1 MSMVIRTNFNHLQAQ
16 RIATGAQDLQQDS
29 LRRLS
34 SGMRITRAAD
44 DGAGLAISE
53 KMRAAVTGSNM
64 AVRNANEGIS
74 LLSVVDA
81 SLASL
86 GNIVNRVRELAV
98 GAANGT
104 LATQDHFAIG
114 REMAELMVGAD
125 DVATRAEY
133 NTVGV
138 LATERTVS
146 LHVGINPSETLDI
159 LLESFRTGYMK
170 DPSDA
175 LYYDFD
181 GNADND
187 NMYELVN
194 AVDDYWNTL
203 VNGLNTAP
211 SPPPE
216 LSEYQGKAG
225 SVITHADTIL
235 NRINSYRAVY
245 GAYEN
250 RLQHTIAAQTNASA
264 NLAAAGSRIRD
275 VDVAAESSRM
285 THANILSQATLS
297 IMAQANQSSEM
308 AISLLKH

>member
-1 MSMVIRTNFNHLQAQ
+1 MSMVIRTNFNNLQAQ
-16 RIATGAQDLQQDS
+16 RIATGAQGLQQDS
-29 LRRLS
+29 MRRLS
-34 SGMRITRAAD
+34 SGMRITRASD
-44 DGAGLAISE
+44 DAAGLAISE

-64 AVRNANEGIS
+64 AVRNANEGVS

-81 SLASL
+81 SLASI
-86 GNIVNRVRELAV
+86 GNIVQRVRDLAV

-133 NTVGV
+133 NTIGV

-170 DPSDA
+170 DASDA
-175 LYYDFD
+175 LAYDYD
-181 GNADND
+181 GNANND

-194 AVDDYWNTL
+194 SVDDYWNTL

-211 SPPPE
+211 APAPE
-216 LSEYQGKAG
+216 LSVYQGKAG
-225 SVITHADTIL
+225 SVISTADTIL

-245 GAYEN
+245 GSLEN
-250 RLQHTIAAQTNASA
+250 RLQHTIAAQSSASV